1 MQPPNPR
8 LATTNNHLATK
19 QEVHQATKT
28 PPPRVPVAIK
38 RQAPLT
44 TRTPALAT
52 NNKPS
57 PSNKPTTTPTDSG
70 TFSELLCPF
79 SEMFPETRSTKTM
92 SISSIKKFPPKIFY
106 GITREILRKWCFL
119 KSASRIDLLGF
130 FWLLKNF

>member
-28 PPPRVPVAIK
+28 PPPRVHVAIK
-38 RQAPLT
+38 QQAPLT
-44 TRTPALAT
+44 TRIPALAT
-52 NNKPS
+52 NNL
-57 PSNKPTTTPTDSG
+57 PSNKRTTTPTGSG

-79 SEMFPETRSTKTM
+79 SEMCPETRSTKTM
-92 SISSIKKFPPKIFY
+92 STSLIKKFPPKIFY

-119 KSASRIDLLGF
+119 KSASKIDLLGF